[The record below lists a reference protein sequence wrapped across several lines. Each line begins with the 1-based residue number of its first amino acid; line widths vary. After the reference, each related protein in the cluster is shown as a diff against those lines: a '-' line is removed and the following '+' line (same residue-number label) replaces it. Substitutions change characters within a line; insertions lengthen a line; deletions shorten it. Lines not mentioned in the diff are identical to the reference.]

1 MYFFYEM
8 YIGWCLGAYND
19 NYLTFN
25 VYLWI
30 HHVNQKGWQ

>member
-1 MYFFYEM
+1 MYIVYIVYYEM

-25 VYLWI
+25 VYL
-30 HHVNQKGWQ
+30 